1 MAENESILGRTIS
14 HYRVV
19 EKLGGGGMGVV
30 YKAADTRLERFV
42 ALKFLPDSVAQDRQA
57 LERFRREAKAASALN
72 HPNICTIYDIG
83 EESGRAFIAMEFLD
97 GVTLRH
103 LMTGRPVE
111 LERLLEI
118 AIDVADALDA
128 AHAGGIV
135 HRDIKPANIFVT
147 SRGHAKILDFGLAK
161 VSGAREAGGQED
173 TLATEGLAAEH
184 LTSPGTAL
192 GTVAYM
198 SPEQALGK
206 ELDRR
211 TDLFS
216 FGVVLYEMATGKH
229 PFQGNT
235 SAAIFDAVLHK
246 APIAPVRLNSEVPVE
261 LEHLINRALEKDA
274 RLRYQNAADM
284 RAELQRLK
292 RDTASGRT
300 AVSMAVALAGEA
312 AQTAAGSG
320 GTARGALETNSDTQ
334 IAISLLKR
342 HKKSVLGAAAAMVL
356 LAAGLGF
363 GAYRGFFRGSGTA
376 IDSLAI
382 LPFANVTADPN
393 AEYLCDGLTESL
405 ISSLSQLPDLAVRS
419 RSAVFRY
426 KAKDVD
432 PQTAGNELRAAA
444 VVTGRITQRGDTLL
458 VSVEL
463 TDART
468 NRNLWSERYDRKLS
482 DVIAV
487 QREIAGEISARLRE
501 HLSGTQKAGLERN
514 GTADPEAYQLYLKGH
529 FYWEKRTPE
538 ALEKARDYFNQAIA
552 RDPAYARAYVG
563 LADYWAVVADYEPIP
578 QSKAQPQAKAAALKA
593 LALDEKLPE
602 AHATLAEAHADAW
615 EWAEWE
621 REMQRALELDPNFAN
636 AHHWYGLQLSWLGR
650 SQEGIAHL
658 QRAVELDPLNLK
670 YNDNLGQSY
679 VNARKFDEGLDQ
691 LKKTIEMDPNFA
703 GTHGDLMILYRATGK
718 YNLWLEE
725 WKKTAVLNND
735 RDDLALA
742 EESAKA
748 YARSGYKAAVARG
761 IELSKEMSARAY
773 VDPGSVAYEYGCLGD
788 KEQTFR
794 WLEKGYAEKSRRLL
808 SIKVQFCLDSLRSDP
823 RYADLL
829 RRMGLKP

>member
-1 MAENESILGRTIS
+1 M
-14 HYRVV
+14 

-30 YKAADTRLERFV
+30 YKAEDTRLDRFV
-42 ALKFLPDSVAQDRQA
+42 ALKFLPDDVAQDHQA

-83 EESGRAFIAMEFLD
+83 EEGGRAFIAMEFLD
-97 GVTLRH
+97 GMTLKH
-103 LMTGRPVE
+103 MLMGRPVG
-111 LERLLEI
+111 LERVLEL
-118 AIDVADALDA
+118 AIEVADALDA

-135 HRDIKPANIFVT
+135 HRDIKPANIFLIR
-147 SRGHAKILDFGLAK
+147 RGHAKILDFGLAK
-161 VSGAREAGGQED
+161 VAAVQDTSGQGATLD
-173 TLATEGLAAEH
+173 TQRYGAEH
-184 LTSPGTAL
+184 LTSPGTTL

-198 SPEQALGK
+198 SPEQALGR

-229 PFQGNT
+229 PFPGDT
-235 SAAIFDAVLHK
+235 SAAIFDAILHK
-246 APIAPVRLNSEVPVE
+246 PPVAPVRLNSEVPVE

-274 RLRYQNAADM
+274 QLRYQHASDM

-292 RDTASGRT
+292 RDTASGRS
-300 AVSMAVALAGEA
+300 AVSLAVASAENEA
-312 AQTAAGSG
+312 KPAAGSG
-320 GTARGALETNSDTQ
+320 GVQRNTNESGSDTV
-334 IAISLLKR
+334 IAVSLLKR
-342 HKKSVLGAAAAMVL
+342 HKKFFLASVAGLLLLVVVLGL
-356 LAAGLGF
+356 
-363 GAYRGFFRGSGTA
+363 GAYRGFFRGGGAA

-393 AEYLCDGLTESL
+393 TEYLCDGLTESL

-432 PQTAGNELRAAA
+432 PQTAGNELKTAA

-501 HLSGTQKAGLERN
+501 HLSGMQKAGLERN
-514 GTADPEAYQLYLKGH
+514 GTADPEAYQLYLKGR
-529 FYWEKRTPE
+529 FYWERRTPE
-538 ALEKARDYFNQAIA
+538 ALEKARDYFTQAIA
-552 RDPAYARAYVG
+552 RDPSYARAYVG
-563 LADYWAVVADYEPIP
+563 LADYWAVVTDYEPI
-578 QSKAQPQAKAAALKA
+578 STTKAQPQTKAAALKA
-593 LALDEKLPE
+593 LAIDEKLPE
-602 AHATLAEAHADAW
+602 AHAALAEAYADAW

-621 REMQRALELDPNFAN
+621 REMQRALELDPNYAN

-670 YNDNLGQSY
+670 YNTNLGQVY
-679 VNARKFDEGLDQ
+679 RVARKNDQALDQ
-691 LKKTIEMDPNFA
+691 SKKTLEIDPNYASVHQELF
-703 GTHGDLMILYRATGK
+703 LLYRGIGR
-718 YNLWLEE
+718 YDLWLEE
-725 WKKTAVLNND
+725 WKKNAVLNND
-735 RDDLALA
+735 RDEIAIA
-742 EESAKA
+742 EESARA

-761 IELSKEMSARAY
+761 IEMRKEISVRTY
-773 VDPGSVAYEYGCLGD
+773 VDPSVLGYEYGCLGD
-788 KEQTFR
+788 KEQAFH
-794 WLEKGYAEKSRRLL
+794 WLEKASAEKSRGLMNL
-808 SIKVQFCLDSLRSDP
+808 KVEFCMDSLRSDP